1 MLLQATTKIFSSL
14 SVPEVTSETTYLGS
28 IEGKGNL
35 YLRTK
40 HRFICQESN
49 PREFPSKKTKLLE
62 AVKLVGEIRRGFS
75 SKDIGEKLLSFND
88 ICSDYSVHDLSSF
101 IGIRIET
108 TFEDGTP
115 YSPSS
120 GEKGILLLQH
130 QLDTPSEVYILDE
143 PEIGMGNSFI
153 KCSIVPEI
161 IKLAESGKTIIIAT
175 HNANI
180 AVLTLPYVSIFREHS
195 DGVYRT
201 YAGNPFSDCLVNV
214 DDDTDEK
221 SWTSE
226 SLHTLEGGKE
236 AFYGRKSIYES

>member
-1 MLLQATTKIFSSL
+1 
-14 SVPEVTSETTYLGS
+14 
-28 IEGKGNL
+28 
-35 YLRTK
+35 
-40 HRFICQESN
+40 
-49 PREFPSKKTKLLE
+49 
-62 AVKLVGEIRRGFS
+62 
-75 SKDIGEKLLSFND
+75 
-88 ICSDYSVHDLSSF
+88 
-101 IGIRIET
+101 
-108 TFEDGTP
+108 
-115 YSPSS
+115 
-120 GEKGILLLQH
+120 
-130 QLDTPSEVYILDE
+130 
-143 PEIGMGNSFI
+143 MGNSFI